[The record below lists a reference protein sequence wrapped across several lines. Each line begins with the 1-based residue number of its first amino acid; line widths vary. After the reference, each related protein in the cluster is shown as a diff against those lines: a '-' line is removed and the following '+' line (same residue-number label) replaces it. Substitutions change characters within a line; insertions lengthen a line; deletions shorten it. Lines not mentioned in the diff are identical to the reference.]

1 MMWNFKADIDLD
13 ANGKGYGGYND
24 LWQVVGF
31 IYPLVGLLCF
41 FIPIC
46 IVSKPEAALTGPNGE
61 RLEVQFD
68 EEEDEAHREEQA
80 RIIAKLKE
88 EQTTKA

>member
-13 ANGKGYGGYND
+13 ENGKGYGGYND

-46 IVSKPEAALTGPNGE
+46 IVSTPEAKLTGPNGE

-68 EEEDEAHREEQA
+68 EEEDEAHRVEQA
-80 RIIAKLKE
+80 KIIAKLKE
-88 EQTTKA
+88 EQATKA

>member
-1 MMWNFKADIDLD
+1 MI
-13 ANGKGYGGYND
+13 
-24 LWQVVGF
+24 
-31 IYPLVGLLCF
+31 ICF

-46 IVSKPEAALTGPNGE
+46 IVSTPEAKLTGPNGE

-80 RIIAKLKE
+80 KIIAKLKE
-88 EQTTKA
+88 EQATKA